1 MVEQEKAK
9 KKGCWPWAKEVVEEP
24 LFDDVNCPYA
34 VKPSDLFKINE
45 VGRMLVNSWN
55 QETKSLS
62 VPLRVSWFR
71 LCTYTVND
79 AAGM

>member
-34 VKPSDLFKINE
+34 VKPSDLFKINQ
-45 VGRMLVNSWN
+45 VRRMLPNRCN
-55 QETKSLS
+55 KAMRTQSLGCPS
-62 VPLRVSWFR
+62 EDPPGSGFSF
-71 LCTYTVND
+71 TP
-79 AAGM
+79 